1 MSSWTPPPRD
11 AIPRLADL
19 RVTYDAGTLV
29 EAELAPSPLAQFQAW
44 FAEALRVG
52 LPEPNAM
59 VLATAG
65 AQAQP
70 SARTV
75 LLKDVDGRGFAFY
88 TNLESRKSRELRASG
103 GASLVFPWFAMHRQ
117 VVVVGRGEPIDRDE
131 VATYFAARPRG
142 SQLGAWAS
150 EQSTVIEGRE
160 ALDARYAALERE
172 FPIGTAVPVPP
183 GWGGWLV
190 RPASVEFWQGRPSRL
205 HDRLRFRSL
214 VRTPGLDQEHDWV
227 VERLAP

>member
-19 RVTYDAGTLV
+19 RVTYDAGTLI
-29 EAELAPSPLAQFQAW
+29 EAELATSPLAQFHAW

-59 VLATAG
+59 VLATSG
-65 AQAQP
+65 AQGQP

-75 LLKDVDGRGFAFY
+75 LLKDVDVRGFSFY
-88 TNLESRKSRELRASG
+88 TNLESRKSRELRTAG

-117 VVVVGRGEPIDRDE
+117 VVVVGRGEPIGRDE
-131 VATYFAARPRG
+131 VDAYFATRPRG

-160 ALDARYAALERE
+160 VLDARYAALERE
-172 FPIGTAVPVPP
+172 FPAGATVPTPP

-227 VERLAP
+227 VERLSP